1 LQQKLIVELKTK
13 RYDCKEIVFYGLS
26 SGWPKYHDADEVWDD
41 LKVGTILKLERDK
54 ENRFDPY
61 AVMVVFKKKDDE
73 YLLGYI
79 PRGENETI
87 SNFIEMGWG
96 NIFECRINKIDPEV
110 HPERQIEL
118 VVKIL
123 KNNNK
128 KDE

>member
-1 LQQKLIVELKTK
+1 MIAKKLFFM
-13 RYDCKEIVFYGLS
+13 DCHLAGR
-26 SGWPKYHDADEVWDD
+26 KYHDADEVWDD
-41 LKVGTILKLERDK
+41 LKVGTVLKLERDK

-61 AVMVVFKKKDDE
+61 ADE

-96 NIFECRINKIDPEV
+96 NIFECRISKIDSEV

-123 KNNNK
+123 KNNK
-128 KDE
+128 